1 MDAASYWK
9 ITVDIAATSFLPG
22 REVIYRYR
30 RGKDDGNE
38 VDKIQTDA
46 VRTESELHRP
56 IGIAKDVFYA
66 KN

>member
-9 ITVDIAATSFLPG
+9 ITVDLSATSFLPG

-38 VDKIQTDA
+38 ADNIQTDE
-46 VRTESELHRP
+46 VRTECAALKSVGRL
-56 IGIAKDVFYA
+56 G
-66 KN
+66 